1 MTSFV
6 YPRTVDIHR
15 SETVAGGSPNIG
27 LVGYSGM
34 AQGAGTGTMG
44 ETVIATGIPC
54 TIQAKGMGRVKGQ
67 GLLPA
72 DAPGPGQWAIY
83 MPENAI
89 TKGTIKDRD
98 ILVDD
103 EGVRYQISMAAWA
116 PLGYQLIG
124 IRLEA

>member
-1 MTSFV
+1 MSFL

-27 LVGYSGM
+27 LLGYSGM
-34 AQGAGTGTMG
+34 AQGVGSGTLG
-44 ETVIATGIPC
+44 ETVIATGVPC
-54 TIQAKGMGRVKGQ
+54 SIQAKGMGRVKGQ
-67 GLLPA
+67 GLLPG

-83 MPENAI
+83 MPVTAVP
-89 TKGTIKDRD
+89 KKTIQDRD
-98 ILVDD
+98 ILIDD

>member
-1 MTSFV
+1 MASFV

-34 AQGAGTGTMG
+34 AQGAGSGTQG
-44 ETVIATGIPC
+44 ETVIITGIPC
-54 TIQAKGMGRVKGQ
+54 TIQTKGMGRVKGQ
-67 GLLPA
+67 GLLPG

-83 MPENAI
+83 LPANAV

-98 ILVDD
+98 VLVDD
-103 EGVRYQISMAAWA
+103 EGVRYYVSMSAWS
-116 PLGYQLIG
+116 PLGYGLIA

>member
-1 MTSFV
+1 MASFV

-34 AQGAGTGTMG
+34 AQGVGGTLG

-54 TIQAKGMGRVKGQ
+54 SIQMKGMGRVKGQ
-67 GLLPA
+67 GLLPG

-83 MPENAI
+83 MPANAI
-89 TKGTIKDRD
+89 IKDTIKDRD

-103 EGVRYQISMAAWA
+103 QGYRYQMSMTEWA